1 MELIFTEDEK
11 NIFRKVQAI
20 RNGLTGAGLSSS
32 AIEKTF
38 IKLLAINN
46 LAESGVKPTKGEF
59 EALVDDIENYIK
71 KSFEEFVSY
80 IKETQ
85 SGT

>member
-11 NIFRKVQAI
+11 TIFRKIQAV
-20 RNGLTGAGLSSS
+20 RNGLVGTGLPSS
-32 AIEKTF
+32 AIEKIF
-38 IKLLAINN
+38 IKLLAVNS
-46 LAESGVKPTKGEF
+46 LAESGVNPTKGEF

-85 SGT
+85 SGK

>member
-11 NIFRKVQAI
+11 NIFRKIQAI
-20 RNGLTGAGLSSS
+20 RNGLVGTGLPSA
-32 AIEKTF
+32 AIEKIF
-38 IKLLAINN
+38 IKLLAVNS
-46 LAESGVKPTKGEF
+46 LAESGINPTRGEF
-59 EALVDDIENYIK
+59 EALVDDIENYMR

-85 SGT
+85 SGK